1 MTIIQRS
8 LGRLSATTLVA
19 LLLTALLA
27 PGCTKERPSVEDP
40 AETPGYSTDDWEGS
54 TYMSLA
60 LRTTPP
66 TLDPAAQQETGTK
79 DGKESKTGHEEFTT
93 WQGDDVIDNF
103 AVYIISEGIDK
114 VQCIAGSVTDDK
126 LGTWDAKK
134 QELLLKPFPTAPVSK
149 RIFAFFN
156 IPEQYQKYLDE
167 KLSNKKEFLERISEP
182 IPYMGEKGITYDQDA
197 PLLEAFRPDSHIA
210 KKVIKNEQMEL
221 LNSMSKVGRGLDEE
235 KPWYEVDFPNEFF
248 DEVTPKNTKQGE
260 LNFNKRS
267 DRIFASGER
276 YNYLP
281 EDYITK
287 EEVEKDGRN
296 LVQVYTRR
304 VLAQA
309 VVTVEGSLVERP
321 NYSGLQG
328 MHIVGLSFQ
337 VLNFDPTFYP
347 IAKTTKEGDWPGNSN
362 TTSPLYDKSDNSSR
376 VNLSNYKWSYKD
388 ETFDLETLITDRYFR
403 SAHFVYDLPS
413 LKELKQDDPEYAQ
426 KLMREREISDNR
438 EVDGVRVGETSGLI
452 APKHTTTFWGSC
464 YVTESTHKWGTDAYS
479 GYTTSNTPFFAV
491 VASFDTETLPWGD
504 NTIAIAKAKIDNKQK
519 DLDNALKAWREEL
532 AAKEAELAD
541 IPEGGGSGGMSEA
554 DADAIFETYKKW
566 WDGYL
571 KNGLTKALEK
581 RYFNKISKQRD
592 DTFKAK
598 TITEADYLKNIKSA
612 RNTLRGQDQKTK
624 TEVPKGQ
631 TPPKK
636 LKNKSGRGK
645 DNTEKD
651 PNKQIGS
658 PTEFDVPENELDE
671 EQKAFKKTLE
681 ADKKLIAGD
690 PYAEQRKK
698 LNSEIAA
705 LNKKIEDFTKDFNSS
720 GDKYPKLENS
730 EKNKEFYTQFI
741 YEQGINRIFYSQVD
755 HKFYLNY
762 HEIPLANPR
771 GYRHTLSKNDPWLQ
785 DLKSKLPNGKD
796 FPTEANG
803 APATAAVLPP
813 SADLMSRLSQLLNG
827 KIKETDLSPAERRS
841 MDFYLYGRVAPGL
854 VKYFGGNERID
865 RIDLQSGYVAWYSTK
880 GPDQVV
886 SYPCYVRNKAVN
898 TQGEDKG
905 KETKSSISN
914 VRLMMVYYAWLNPNA
929 GPSNSYA
936 SPVLRNNIYHMHITG
951 FTKMGLS
958 AIPFVPRI
966 KEGTGYK
973 FLHAPLDPDEQVPD
987 LGASLND
994 TGSTGQPAGI
1004 TASSSRYTV
1013 TF

>member
-40 AETPGYSTDDWEGS
+40 AETPRYTTDDWEGS

-60 LRTTPP
+60 LRTTPL
-66 TLDPAAQQETGTK
+66 TTDPATQQEAGTK
-79 DGKESKTGHEEFTT
+79 DGKESPTGEESFTI
-93 WQGDDVIDNF
+93 WQGDDIIDNF
-103 AVYIISEGIDK
+103 AVYIVSEGIDK
-114 VQCIAGSVTDDK
+114 VQPIAGPVSGNTDV
-126 LGTWDAKK
+126 TWDAEK
-134 QELLLKPFPTAPVSK
+134 QELLLKPFRSAPVSK

-156 IPEQYQKYLDE
+156 IPTQYQKYLDGAA
-167 KLSNKKEFLERISEP
+167 NKEEFLKRISEP
-182 IPYMGEKGITYDQDA
+182 IPYMGEQGITYAQDA

-210 KKVIKNEQMEL
+210 TKVIKSEQMEL

-464 YVTESTHKWGTDAYS
+464 YVTESTQKWGTDAYS

-519 DLDNALKAWREEL
+519 DLDEQLKGLREKL
-532 AAKEAELAD
+532 AAKQAELDAL
-541 IPEGGGSGGMSEA
+541 PKAGGGGMSEA
-554 DADAIFETYKKW
+554 EADAIFAAYKKW
-566 WDGYL
+566 L
-571 KNGLTKALEK
+571 NTHVKNGVEK
-581 RYFNKISKQRD
+581 GTMGRAFNNISKKRD
-592 DTFKAK
+592 EFKAK
-598 TITEADYLKNIKSA
+598 TIDEAEYLKKIK
-612 RNTLRGQDQKTK
+612 RNRNNLRDNLQGAT
-624 TEVPKGQ
+624 
-631 TPPKK
+631 
-636 LKNKSGRGK
+636 SG
-645 DNTEKD
+645 
-651 PNKQIGS
+651 
-658 PTEFDVPENELDE
+658 DE
-671 EQKAFKKTLE
+671 EAEFNKTLE

-690 PYAEQRKK
+690 PYAEQRKQ

-705 LNKKIEDFTKDFNSS
+705 LNKKIEDFTKEFNSS
-720 GDKYPKLENS
+720 GDKYPKDVNS
-730 EKNKEFYTQFI
+730 GNNLEFYTQFI
-741 YEQGINRIFYSQVD
+741 YDQGINRIFYSQAD
-755 HKFYLNY
+755 NKFYLNY
-762 HEIPLANPR
+762 HEIPFAKR
-771 GYRHTLSKNDPWLQ
+771 GGQRHTLTENDPWL
-785 DLKSKLPNGKD
+785 DDMKSKLPNGKK

-827 KIKETDLSPAERRS
+827 EIKETDLSPAERRS

-886 SYPCYVRNKAVN
+886 SYPCYVRNKAVDRDG
-898 TQGEDKG
+898 TEIR
-905 KETKSSISN
+905 SSISKP
-914 VRLMMVYYAWLNPNA
+914 RLMMVYYAWLNPNTSD
-929 GPSNSYA
+929 PTNSYA

-951 FTKMGLS
+951 FTKVGLS
-958 AIPFVPRI
+958 AIPFVPRVP
-966 KEGTGYK
+966 EGNGYK
-973 FLHAPLDPDEQVPD
+973 FLHAPLDPDEVVP
-987 LGASLND
+987 APNAKLNAIG
-994 TGSTGQPAGI
+994 GSTGQPAGI

>member
-1 MTIIQRS
+1 MTIIQRP

-93 WQGDDVIDNF
+93 WQGDDIIDNF
-103 AVYIISEGIDK
+103 AVYIVSEGIDK
-114 VQCIAGSVTDDK
+114 VQPIAGPVSGNTDV
-126 LGTWDAKK
+126 TWDPVK

-182 IPYMGEKGITYDQDA
+182 IPYMGKRDITYDQDA

-210 KKVIKNEQMEL
+210 TKVIKSEQMEL

-296 LVQVYTRR
+296 VVQVYTRR

-464 YVTESTHKWGTDAYS
+464 YVTESTQKWGTDAYS

-541 IPEGGGSGGMSEA
+541 IPEGGGGGMSEA
-554 DADAIFETYKKW
+554 DADAIFAAYKKW
-566 WDGYL
+566 L
-571 KNGLTKALEK
+571 NTHVKNGVEK
-581 RYFNKISKQRD
+581 GTMGRAFNNISKKRD
-592 DTFKAK
+592 EFKAK
-598 TITEADYLKNIKSA
+598 TIDEAEYLKKIK
-612 RNTLRGQDQKTK
+612 RNRNNLRDNLQGAT
-624 TEVPKGQ
+624 
-631 TPPKK
+631 
-636 LKNKSGRGK
+636 SG
-645 DNTEKD
+645 
-651 PNKQIGS
+651 
-658 PTEFDVPENELDE
+658 DE
-671 EQKAFKKTLE
+671 EAEFNKTLE

-690 PYAEQRKK
+690 PYAEQRKQ

-705 LNKKIEDFTKDFNSS
+705 LNKKIEDFTKEFNSS
-720 GDKYPKLENS
+720 GDKYPKDVNS
-730 EKNKEFYTQFI
+730 GNNLEFYTQFI
-741 YEQGINRIFYSQVD
+741 YDQGINRIFYSQAD
-755 HKFYLNY
+755 NKFYLNY
-762 HEIPLANPR
+762 HEIPFAKR
-771 GYRHTLSKNDPWLQ
+771 GGQRHTLTENDPWL
-785 DLKSKLPNGKD
+785 DDMKSKLPNGKK

-827 KIKETDLSPAERRS
+827 EIKETDLSPAERRS

-886 SYPCYVRNKAVN
+886 SYPCYVRNKAVDRDG
-898 TQGEDKG
+898 TEIR
-905 KETKSSISN
+905 SSISKP
-914 VRLMMVYYAWLNPNA
+914 RLMMVYYAWLNPNTSD
-929 GPSNSYA
+929 PTNSYA

-951 FTKMGLS
+951 FTKVGLS
-958 AIPFVPRI
+958 AIPFVPRVP
-966 KEGTGYK
+966 EGNGYK
-973 FLHAPLDPDEQVPD
+973 FLHAPLDPDEVVP
-987 LGASLND
+987 APNAKLNAIG
-994 TGSTGQPAGI
+994 GSTGQPAGI

>member
-40 AETPGYSTDDWEGS
+40 AETPRYTTDDWEGS

-60 LRTTPP
+60 LRTTPL
-66 TLDPAAQQETGTK
+66 TTDPATQQEAGTK
-79 DGKESKTGHEEFTT
+79 DGKESQTGEESFTT
-93 WQGDDVIDNF
+93 WQGDDIIENF
-103 AVYIISEGIDK
+103 AVYIVSEGIDK

-126 LGTWDAKK
+126 LGTWDAEK
-134 QELLLKPFPTAPVSK
+134 QELLLKPFRSAPVSK

-156 IPEQYQKYLDE
+156 IPTQYQKYLDGAA
-167 KLSNKKEFLERISEP
+167 NKEEFLKHISEP
-182 IPYMGEKGITYDQDA
+182 IPYMGEQGITYAQDA

-210 KKVIKNEQMEL
+210 TKVIKSEQMEL
-221 LNSMSKVGRGLDEE
+221 LKSMSKVGRGLDEE

-248 DEVTPKNTKQGE
+248 DEATPKNTKQGE

-287 EEVEKDGRN
+287 EEVEKEGRN

-362 TTSPLYDKSDNSSR
+362 TMSPLCGKSDNSSR
-376 VNLSNYKWSYKD
+376 VNLSNYNWSYKD

-413 LKELKQDDPEYAQ
+413 LKELKQNDPEYAQ
-426 KLMREREISDNR
+426 KLMREREISNNR
-438 EVDGVRVGETSGLI
+438 EVDGVPVGQMSGLI

-464 YVTESTHKWGTDAYS
+464 YVTESTQKWGTDASS

-504 NTIAIAKAKIDNKQK
+504 ASRDAGVAKNGDDEKRYREAVKDLEEKLAKA
-519 DLDNALKAWREEL
+519 
-532 AAKEAELAD
+532 EAELKKLEKEQGEQGDNTEALWTEAQNKFEDWRSKVDKYNEELEKPNNNVKNQLKYIVHWRTIYRKGERKMTNRAAFDKQIKTRLNTLKDEFLTALKEEYKYEFKYRFKYDELFGKDGKGGLWKEIKD
-541 IPEGGGSGGMSEA
+541 IDEKREGGGGIA
-554 DADAIFETYKKW
+554 
-566 WDGYL
+566 
-571 KNGLTKALEK
+571 
-581 RYFNKISKQRD
+581 NKIAELKKEISRLKSDIEKERD
-592 DTFKAK
+592 SV
-598 TITEADYLKNIKSA
+598 LPS
-612 RNTLRGQDQKTK
+612 
-624 TEVPKGQ
+624 
-631 TPPKK
+631 
-636 LKNKSGRGK
+636 
-645 DNTEKD
+645 
-651 PNKQIGS
+651 
-658 PTEFDVPENELDE
+658 
-671 EQKAFKKTLE
+671 
-681 ADKKLIAGD
+681 DKW
-690 PYAEQRKK
+690 
-698 LNSEIAA
+698 
-705 LNKKIEDFTKDFNSS
+705 
-720 GDKYPKLENS
+720 YPKDQVT
-730 EKNKEFYTQFI
+730 KRNKEFYTPFI
-741 YEQGINRIFYSQVD
+741 YEQGINRIFYSQAD
-755 HKFYLNY
+755 YKFYLNY
-762 HEIPLANPR
+762 HEISKKNR
-771 GYRHTLSKNDPWLQ
+771 GNATHNLEADKSWLTE
-785 DLKSKLPNGKD
+785 LENNLPNSKK
-796 FPTEANG
+796 FPTKANG
-803 APATAAVLPP
+803 APAEAAVLEPTKELL
-813 SADLMSRLSQLLNG
+813 DKLSQLLNEE
-827 KIKETDLSPAERRS
+827 IKETDLSPAERRS

-854 VKYFGGNERID
+854 VQYFGGAERID
-865 RIDLQSGYVAWYSTK
+865 RIDLQSGYVAWFTAK
-880 GPDQVV
+880 KENKDRVV
-886 SYPCYVRNKAVN
+886 SYPCYVRNKAVD
-898 TQGEDKG
+898 TKG
-905 KETKSSISN
+905 KEKMSSISN
-914 VRLMMVYYAWLNPNA
+914 VRLMMVYYAWLNPNTKE
-929 GPSNSYA
+929 SSTTYA

-966 KEGTGYK
+966 PEGNGYK
-973 FLHAPLDPDEQVPD
+973 FLHAPLDPDEEAP
-987 LGASLND
+987 APNAPLNSA
-994 TGSTGQPAGI
+994 GSAGQPAGI
-1004 TASSSRYTV
+1004 TARSTSYTI

>member
-19 LLLTALLA
+19 LLLTVLLA

-40 AETPGYSTDDWEGS
+40 AETPGYTTDDWEGS

-66 TLDPAAQQETGTK
+66 TTDPATQQEAGAK
-79 DGKESKTGHEEFTT
+79 DGKESPTGEESFTI
-93 WQGDDVIDNF
+93 WQGDDIIDNF
-103 AVYIISEGIDK
+103 AVYIVSEGIDK
-114 VQCIAGSVTDDK
+114 VQPIAGPVSGNTDV
-126 LGTWDAKK
+126 TWDPVK

-210 KKVIKNEQMEL
+210 TKVIKSEQMEL

-464 YVTESTHKWGTDAYS
+464 YVTESTQKWGTDAYS

-519 DLDNALKAWREEL
+519 DLDDALKAWREEL

-541 IPEGGGSGGMSEA
+541 IPEGGGGGMSEA
-554 DADAIFETYKKW
+554 DADAIFAAYKKW
-566 WDGYL
+566 L
-571 KNGLTKALEK
+571 NTHVKNGVEK
-581 RYFNKISKQRD
+581 GTMGRAFNNISKKRD
-592 DTFKAK
+592 EFKAK
-598 TITEADYLKNIKSA
+598 TIDEAEYLKKIK
-612 RNTLRGQDQKTK
+612 RNRNNLRDNLQGAT
-624 TEVPKGQ
+624 
-631 TPPKK
+631 
-636 LKNKSGRGK
+636 SG
-645 DNTEKD
+645 
-651 PNKQIGS
+651 
-658 PTEFDVPENELDE
+658 DE
-671 EQKAFKKTLE
+671 EAEFNKTLE

-690 PYAEQRKK
+690 PYAEQRKQ

-705 LNKKIEDFTKDFNSS
+705 LNKKIEDFTKEFNSS
-720 GDKYPKLENS
+720 GDKYPKDVNS
-730 EKNKEFYTQFI
+730 GNNLEFYTQFI
-741 YEQGINRIFYSQVD
+741 YDQGINRIFYSQAD
-755 HKFYLNY
+755 NKFYLNY
-762 HEIPLANPR
+762 HEIPFAKR
-771 GYRHTLSKNDPWLQ
+771 GGQRHTLTENDPWL
-785 DLKSKLPNGKD
+785 DDMKSKLPNGKK

-827 KIKETDLSPAERRS
+827 EIKETDLSPAERRS

-886 SYPCYVRNKAVN
+886 SYPCYVRNKAVDRDG
-898 TQGEDKG
+898 TEIR
-905 KETKSSISN
+905 SSISKP
-914 VRLMMVYYAWLNPNA
+914 RLMMVYYAWLNPNTSD
-929 GPSNSYA
+929 PTNSYA

-951 FTKMGLS
+951 FTKVGLS
-958 AIPFVPRI
+958 AIPFVPRVP
-966 KEGTGYK
+966 EGNGYK
-973 FLHAPLDPDEQVPD
+973 FLHAPLDPDEVVP
-987 LGASLND
+987 APNAKLNAIG
-994 TGSTGQPAGI
+994 GSTGQPAGI

>member
-40 AETPGYSTDDWEGS
+40 AETPRYTTDDWEGS

-60 LRTTPP
+60 LRTTPL
-66 TLDPAAQQETGTK
+66 TTDPATQQEAGTK
-79 DGKESKTGHEEFTT
+79 DGKESQTGEESFTT
-93 WQGDDVIDNF
+93 WQGDDIIENF
-103 AVYIISEGIDK
+103 AVYIVSEGIDK

-126 LGTWDAKK
+126 LGTWDAEK
-134 QELLLKPFPTAPVSK
+134 QELLLKPFRSAPVSK

-156 IPEQYQKYLDE
+156 IPTQYQKYLDGAA
-167 KLSNKKEFLERISEP
+167 NKEEFLKRISEP
-182 IPYMGEKGITYDQDA
+182 IPYMGEQGITYAQDA

-210 KKVIKNEQMEL
+210 TKVIKSEQMEL

-464 YVTESTHKWGTDAYS
+464 YVTESTQKWGTDAYS

-519 DLDNALKAWREEL
+519 DLDDALKAWREEL

-541 IPEGGGSGGMSEA
+541 IPEGGGGGMSEA
-554 DADAIFETYKKW
+554 DADAIFAAYKKW
-566 WDGYL
+566 L
-571 KNGLTKALEK
+571 NTHVKNGVEK
-581 RYFNKISKQRD
+581 GTMGRAFNNISKKRD
-592 DTFKAK
+592 EFKAK
-598 TITEADYLKNIKSA
+598 TIDEAEYLKKIK
-612 RNTLRGQDQKTK
+612 RNRNNLRDNLQGAT
-624 TEVPKGQ
+624 
-631 TPPKK
+631 
-636 LKNKSGRGK
+636 SG
-645 DNTEKD
+645 
-651 PNKQIGS
+651 
-658 PTEFDVPENELDE
+658 DE
-671 EQKAFKKTLE
+671 EAEFNKTLE

-690 PYAEQRKK
+690 PYAEQRKQ

-705 LNKKIEDFTKDFNSS
+705 LNKKIEDFTKEFNSS
-720 GDKYPKLENS
+720 GDKYPKDVNS
-730 EKNKEFYTQFI
+730 GNNLEFYTQFI
-741 YEQGINRIFYSQVD
+741 YDQGINRIFYSQAD
-755 HKFYLNY
+755 NKFYLNY
-762 HEIPLANPR
+762 HEIPFAKR
-771 GYRHTLSKNDPWLQ
+771 GGQRHTLTENDPWL
-785 DLKSKLPNGKD
+785 DDMKSKLPNGKK

-827 KIKETDLSPAERRS
+827 EIKETDLSPAERRS

-886 SYPCYVRNKAVN
+886 SYPCYVRNKAVDRDG
-898 TQGEDKG
+898 TEIR
-905 KETKSSISN
+905 SSISKP
-914 VRLMMVYYAWLNPNA
+914 RLMMVYYAWLNPNTSD
-929 GPSNSYA
+929 PTNSYA

-951 FTKMGLS
+951 FTKVGLS
-958 AIPFVPRI
+958 AIPFVPRVP
-966 KEGTGYK
+966 EGNGYK
-973 FLHAPLDPDEQVPD
+973 FLHAPLDPDEVVP
-987 LGASLND
+987 APNAKLNAIG
-994 TGSTGQPAGI
+994 GSTGQPAGI

>member
-8 LGRLSATTLVA
+8 LGRLSAPTLVA

-27 PGCTKERPSVEDP
+27 LGCTKERPSVEDP
-40 AETPGYSTDDWEGS
+40 TETPSYTTDDWEGS

-66 TLDPAAQQETGTK
+66 TTDPATQQEAGAK
-79 DGKESKTGHEEFTT
+79 DGKESPTGEESFTI
-93 WQGDDVIDNF
+93 WQGDDIIDNF
-103 AVYIISEGIDK
+103 AVYIVSEGIDK
-114 VQCIAGSVTDDK
+114 VQPIAGPVSGNTDV
-126 LGTWDAKK
+126 TWDPVK

-156 IPEQYQKYLDE
+156 IPTQYQKYLDE
-167 KLSNKKEFLERISEP
+167 KLNNKEEFLERISEP
-182 IPYMGEKGITYDQDA
+182 IPYVGKEGITYDQDA

-210 KKVIKNEQMEL
+210 TKVIKSEQMEL
-221 LNSMSKVGRGLDEE
+221 LKSMSKVGRGLDEE

-464 YVTESTHKWGTDAYS
+464 YVTESTQKWGTDAYS

-541 IPEGGGSGGMSEA
+541 IPEGGGGGMSEA
-554 DADAIFETYKKW
+554 DADAIFAAYKKW
-566 WDGYL
+566 L
-571 KNGLTKALEK
+571 NTHVKNGVEK
-581 RYFNKISKQRD
+581 GTMGRAFNNISKKRD
-592 DTFKAK
+592 EFKAK
-598 TITEADYLKNIKSA
+598 TIDEAEYLKKIK
-612 RNTLRGQDQKTK
+612 RNRNNLRDNLQGAT
-624 TEVPKGQ
+624 
-631 TPPKK
+631 
-636 LKNKSGRGK
+636 SG
-645 DNTEKD
+645 
-651 PNKQIGS
+651 
-658 PTEFDVPENELDE
+658 DE
-671 EQKAFKKTLE
+671 EAEFNKTLE

-690 PYAEQRKK
+690 PYAEQRKQ

-705 LNKKIEDFTKDFNSS
+705 LNKKIEDFTKEFNSS
-720 GDKYPKLENS
+720 GDKYPKDVNS
-730 EKNKEFYTQFI
+730 GNNLEFYTQFI
-741 YEQGINRIFYSQVD
+741 YDQGINRIFYSQAD
-755 HKFYLNY
+755 NKFYLNY
-762 HEIPLANPR
+762 HEIPFAKR
-771 GYRHTLSKNDPWLQ
+771 GGQRHTLTENDPWL
-785 DLKSKLPNGKD
+785 DDMKSKLPNGKK

-827 KIKETDLSPAERRS
+827 EIKETDLSPAERRS

-886 SYPCYVRNKAVN
+886 SYPCYVRNKAVDRDG
-898 TQGEDKG
+898 TEIR
-905 KETKSSISN
+905 SSISKP
-914 VRLMMVYYAWLNPNA
+914 RLMMVYYAWLNPNTSD
-929 GPSNSYA
+929 PTNSYA

-951 FTKMGLS
+951 FTKVGLS
-958 AIPFVPRI
+958 AIPFVPRVP
-966 KEGTGYK
+966 EGNGYK
-973 FLHAPLDPDEQVPD
+973 FLHAPLDPDEVVP
-987 LGASLND
+987 APNAKLNAIG
-994 TGSTGQPAGI
+994 GSTGQPAGI

>member
-1 MTIIQRS
+1 MTIVQRS

-40 AETPGYSTDDWEGS
+40 AETPRYTTDDWEGS

-60 LRTTPP
+60 LRTTPL
-66 TLDPAAQQETGTK
+66 TTDPATQQEAGTK
-79 DGKESKTGHEEFTT
+79 DGKESQTGEESFTT
-93 WQGDDVIDNF
+93 WQGDDIIENF
-103 AVYIISEGIDK
+103 AVYIVSEGIDK

-126 LGTWDAKK
+126 LGTWDAEK
-134 QELLLKPFPTAPVSK
+134 QELLLKPFRSAPVSK

-156 IPEQYQKYLDE
+156 IPTQYQKYLDGAA
-167 KLSNKKEFLERISEP
+167 NKEEFLKRISEP
-182 IPYMGEKGITYDQDA
+182 IPYMGEQGITYAQDA

-210 KKVIKNEQMEL
+210 TKVIKSEQMEL

-464 YVTESTHKWGTDAYS
+464 YVTESTQKWGTDAYS

-491 VASFDTETLPWGD
+491 VAYFDTETLPWGD

-519 DLDNALKAWREEL
+519 DLDDALKAWRKEL
-532 AAKEAELAD
+532 AAKEAKLAS
-541 IPEGGGSGGMSEA
+541 IPKGDGGGMSKA
-554 DADAIFETYKKW
+554 DADATFKAYRKW
-566 WDGYL
+566 WEDNL
-571 KNGLTKALEK
+571 SNPRSMK
-581 RYFNKISKQRD
+581 RTLDNISKQRD
-592 DTFKAK
+592 KFIAK
-598 TITEADYLKNIKSA
+598 DQPIDEKTYLDKIRRY
-612 RNTLRGQDQKTK
+612 RNTLRMQDRKD
-624 TEVPKGQ
+624 GI
-631 TPPKK
+631 K
-636 LKNKSGRGK
+636 LKNKNGIVG
-645 DNTEKD
+645 TA
-651 PNKQIGS
+651 
-658 PTEFDVPENELDE
+658 TEFDAPESELDA
-671 EQKAFKKTLE
+671 EQKKFKKTLE
-681 ADKKLIAGD
+681 ADRKLKAGD
-690 PYAEQRKK
+690 PNAEERQQ
-698 LNSEIAA
+698 LSNEIAA
-705 LNKKIEDFTKDFNSS
+705 LKKKIEDFEKEFNSS
-720 GDKYPKLENS
+720 GDKYPKLENTTT
-730 EKNKEFYTQFI
+730 NKEFYTQFI

-755 HKFYLNY
+755 QKFYLNY
-762 HEIPLANPR
+762 HEIPFASR
-771 GYRHTLSKNDPWLQ
+771 GSHRHTLSENDQWLKE
-785 DLKSKLPNGKD
+785 LKSKLPNGKD

-813 SADLMSRLSQLLNG
+813 SAALMGKLSQLLNG
-827 KIKETDLSPAERRS
+827 DIKETDLSPAERHS

-865 RIDLQSGYVAWYSTK
+865 RIDLQSGYVAWYSAK
-880 GPDQVV
+880 KENKDNVV

-898 TQGEDKG
+898 TQGKDKG

-914 VRLMMVYYAWLNPNA
+914 VRLLMVYYAWLNPNA

-966 KEGTGYK
+966 HEGTGYK
-973 FLHAPLDPDEQVPD
+973 FLHAPLDPDEEAP
-987 LGASLND
+987 APNAPLNSA
-994 TGSTGQPAGI
+994 GSAGQPAGI
-1004 TASSSRYTV
+1004 TARSASYTI

>member
-1 MTIIQRS
+1 MTIIQRL

-40 AETPGYSTDDWEGS
+40 TETPRYTTDDWEGS

-66 TLDPAAQQETGTK
+66 TTDPATQQEAGAK
-79 DGKESKTGHEEFTT
+79 EGKESPTGEESFTT
-93 WQGDDVIDNF
+93 WQGDDIIENF

-126 LGTWDAKK
+126 LGTWDAEK
-134 QELLLKPFPTAPVSK
+134 QELLLKPFRSAPVSK

-156 IPEQYQKYLDE
+156 IPTQYQKYLDGAA
-167 KLSNKKEFLERISEP
+167 NKEEFLKRISEP
-182 IPYMGEKGITYDQDA
+182 IPYMGEQGITYAQDA

-210 KKVIKNEQMEL
+210 KKEIKNEQMEL
-221 LNSMSKVGRGLDEE
+221 LNSMSKVGRGKDEE

-248 DEVTPKNTKQGE
+248 DEATPKNTKQGE

-287 EEVEKDGRN
+287 EEVEKEGRN

-362 TTSPLYDKSDNSSR
+362 TMSPLCGKSDNSSR
-376 VNLSNYKWSYKD
+376 VNLSNYNWSYKD

-413 LKELKQDDPEYAQ
+413 LKELKQNDPEYAQ
-426 KLMREREISDNR
+426 KLMREREISNNR
-438 EVDGVRVGETSGLI
+438 EVDGVPVGQMSGLI

-464 YVTESTHKWGTDAYS
+464 YVTESTQKWGTDASS

-519 DLDNALKAWREEL
+519 DLDDQLKAWRDKL
-532 AAKEAELAD
+532 AAKQAERDALPEA
-541 IPEGGGSGGMSEA
+541 GVGGMSEA
-554 DADAIFETYKKW
+554 DADAIFEAYVQW
-566 WDGYL
+566 WKDHL
-571 KNGLTKALEK
+571 VNPNGAKS
-581 RYFNKISKQRD
+581 YFSKISKQRNE
-592 DTFKAK
+592 FIK
-598 TITEADYLKNIKSA
+598 TKKLDEAGYLDKIK
-612 RNTLRGQDQKTK
+612 RDRGTLRDQ
-624 TEVPKGQ
+624 PLKGGLKLAN
-631 TPPKK
+631 KK
-636 LKNKSGRGK
+636 HNNRNYPENKR
-645 DNTEKD
+645 
-651 PNKQIGS
+651 IGS
-658 PTEFDVPENELDE
+658 PTELDATDLDVEQE
-671 EQKAFKKTLE
+671 EFKKTLE
-681 ADKKLIAGD
+681 ADRKFRAGD
-690 PYAEQRKK
+690 PYAEQRTQ
-698 LNSEIAA
+698 LNDEIAA
-705 LNKKIEDFTKDFNSS
+705 LNKKIEDFTKEFNSS
-720 GDKYPKLENS
+720 GDKYPKLENTTT
-730 EKNKEFYTQFI
+730 NKEFYTPFI
-741 YEQGINRIFYSQVD
+741 YEQGINRIFYYQVD

-762 HEIPLANPR
+762 HEIPFASR
-771 GYRHTLSKNDPWLQ
+771 GSQRHTLTENDPWLQ
-785 DLKSKLPNGKD
+785 ELKSKLPNEK
-796 FPTEANG
+796 FPTEVNG

-813 SADLMSRLSQLLNG
+813 ETPGLMGKLSQLLNG
-827 KIKETDLSPAERRS
+827 DIKETDLSPAERRS

-854 VKYFGGNERID
+854 VQYFGGAKRID

-886 SYPCYVRNKAVN
+886 SYPCYVRNKKV
-898 TQGEDKG
+898 DKDG

-914 VRLMMVYYAWLNPNA
+914 VRLMMVYYSWLNPNTSD
-929 GPSNSYA
+929 PSNSYA

-951 FTKMGLS
+951 FTKVGLS
-958 AIPFVPRI
+958 AIPFVPRVQ
-966 KEGTGYK
+966 EGNGYT
-973 FLHAPLDPDEQVPD
+973 FLHTPFDPDETVPGP
-987 LGASLND
+987 GAPLIEA
-994 TGSTGQPAGI
+994 TGSAGQ
-1004 TASSSRYTV
+1004 ASSQSMPRSASYTI